1 MYTIDEIIDFVKNET
16 FSEVVFADSDIER
29 DLGCTGDDFPEL
41 MDKYSK
47 KYNVEMSNYLWY
59 FHHTEE
65 GNSFGSNFFSAPNE
79 IVNHIPVTP
88 SLLLEFA
95 KNGKWDLTY
104 PEHKLPKRRYDLI
117 ANQIIVLLV
126 IIGFI
131 LFYCLK

>member
-1 MYTIDEIIDFVKNET
+1 MHTIYEIIEFVRNET
-16 FSEVVFADSDIER
+16 ASKIVSFDSDIER

-47 KYNVEMSNYLWY
+47 KYNVEMANYLWY
-59 FHHTEE
+59 FHHAEE

-88 SLLLEFA
+88 NLLLKFA
-95 KNGKWDLTY
+95 ENGKWNLKY

-117 ANQIIVLLV
+117 ANQIFLFLV
-126 IIGFI
+126 AVGFI
-131 LFYCLK
+131 IYYFSK